1 MDISQN
7 NFLYIRVECFRGQ
20 KQAKKK
26 KKPALKKL
34 LISQEMELSSPR
46 AKTVMFSFISGGNS
60 QSCLT
65 NKNEKFLMFI

>member
-1 MDISQN
+1 MFLKITFYISGWN
-7 NFLYIRVECFRGQ
+7 VFGVKN
-20 KQAKKK
+20 KQK

-34 LISQEMELSSPR
+34 LISQEMELSSAR

-65 NKNEKFLMFI
+65 NKNKKFLMFI

>member
-26 KKPALKKL
+26 KKTGSEKIAY
-34 LISQEMELSSPR
+34 
-46 AKTVMFSFISGGNS
+46 ISGNG
-60 QSCLT
+60 T
-65 NKNEKFLMFI
+65 F

>member
-1 MDISQN
+1 MFS
-7 NFLYIRVECFRGQ
+7 GS
-20 KQAKKK
+20 KASKKKK

-65 NKNEKFLMFI
+65 KQK

>member
-1 MDISQN
+1 MFS
-7 NFLYIRVECFRGQ
+7 GS
-20 KQAKKK
+20 KASKKKK

-65 NKNEKFLMFI
+65 NKNKKFLMFI

>member
-1 MDISQN
+1 MFS
-7 NFLYIRVECFRGQ
+7 GS
-20 KQAKKK
+20 KTSKK

-65 NKNEKFLMFI
+65 NKNKKFLVYLKNVLSNSG

>member
-1 MDISQN
+1 MFS
-7 NFLYIRVECFRGQ
+7 GS
-20 KQAKKK
+20 KTSK

-34 LISQEMELSSPR
+34 LISQEMELSSAR

-65 NKNEKFLMFI
+65 NKNKKFLMFI

>member
-1 MDISQN
+1 MFS
-7 NFLYIRVECFRGQ
+7 GS
-20 KQAKKK
+20 KTSKKK
-26 KKPALKKL
+26 NPALKKL

-65 NKNEKFLMFI
+65 NKNKKFLVYLKNVLSNSG